1 MEGDLRERTQDIVKT
16 ILEAAGYEV
25 ECADEPF
32 DLSGVSDDDGI
43 VVLISDNPGEID
55 RFNMRTF
62 RLKREDIVQECKK
75 VLVTFARADAP
86 NCMVWSEEEIAK
98 YAGEAA
104 VAGIFG
110 RKIALDSGPAV
121 QPVQAPA
128 RPGPGA
134 GKGIAIL
141 HLPVQISEKNASII
155 SGKRGPVRCR
165 FVPYWCY
172 HCTSTGSRTVVNHRV
187 SFEADQWGGLNAI
200 NGTTMDMKVS
210 EAVDTGMPENCEVLT
225 PKIRKED
232 AEEQV
237 TAAMFET
244 LTQRVRIKREE
255 GDTIYYQEETIKP
268 EKKNITTEL
277 TLVYVP
283 VWEIEGRDK
292 IVEVNAYTGEILTMP
307 MDEGV
312 EVF

>member
-1 MEGDLRERTQDIVKT
+1 VKT

-32 DLSGVSDDDGI
+32 DLSGVGDDDGI
-43 VVLISDNPGEID
+43 VVLISDNPDEID
-55 RFNMRTF
+55 RFDTRKF
-62 RLKREDIVQECKK
+62 RLKREDGVQECRK
-75 VLVTFARADAP
+75 VLVTFTRARAQ
-86 NCMVWSEEEIAK
+86 NCTVWGEEENAR

-104 VAGIFG
+104 VAGILG
-110 RKIALDSGPAV
+110 RRIALESGPVA
-121 QPVQAPA
+121 QPA
-128 RPGPGA
+128 RATPRSGG

-141 HLPVQISEKNASII
+141 HLPVQISDKNAMII
-155 SGKRGPVRCR
+155 SGKRGSVRCR

-172 HCTSTGSRTVVNHRV
+172 HCTSTGSQTVVNHRV

-200 NGTTMDMKVS
+200 NSTTMDMKVS
-210 EAVDTGMPENCEVLT
+210 DAVDTGMPENCEVLT

-232 AEEQV
+232 AETQV
-237 TAAMFET
+237 VAAMVEN

-255 GDTIYYQEETIKP
+255 GDTIYYQEETLKP
-268 EKKNITTEL
+268 DKKNITTEV

-283 VWEIEGRDK
+283 VWEIEARDK

>member
-1 MEGDLRERTQDIVKT
+1 MEGVLRERAQDLVKM

-32 DLSGVSDDDGI
+32 DLSGVGDDDGI
-43 VVLISDNPGEID
+43 VVLISDNPDEID
-55 RFNMRTF
+55 RFDTRKF
-62 RLKREDIVQECKK
+62 RLKREEGVQECRK
-75 VLVTFARADAP
+75 VLVTFTRASAP
-86 NCMVWSEEEIAK
+86 NCTVWGEEEIAR

-104 VAGIFG
+104 VAGIF
-110 RKIALDSGPAV
+110 RRRIALDSGPVA
-121 QPVQAPA
+121 QPA
-128 RPGPGA
+128 RAVPGPGG

-141 HLPVQISEKNASII
+141 HLPVQVSEKNAMII
-155 SGKRGPVRCR
+155 SGKRGSVRCR

-172 HCTSTGSRTVVNHRV
+172 HCTSTGSQTVVNHRV

-200 NGTTMDMKVS
+200 NSTTMDMKVS
-210 EAVDTGMPENCEVLT
+210 DAVDTGMPENCEVLT

-232 AEEQV
+232 AETQV
-237 TAAMFET
+237 VAAMVEN

-255 GDTIYYQEETIKP
+255 GDTIYYQEETLKP
-268 EKKNITTEL
+268 DKKNITTEV

-283 VWEIEGRDK
+283 VWEIEARDK
-292 IVEVNAYTGEILTMP
+292 IVEVNAYTGEVLTMP

>member
-1 MEGDLRERTQDIVKT
+1 MEGVLRERVQDLVKA

-25 ECADEPF
+25 ECADEQF
-32 DLSGVSDDDGI
+32 DLSGVGDDDGI
-43 VVLISDNPGEID
+43 VVLISDDPDEID
-55 RFNMRTF
+55 RFDTRRF
-62 RLKREDIVQECKK
+62 RLKREDGVQECRK
-75 VLVTFARADAP
+75 VLVTFSRADAP
-86 NCMVWSEEEIAK
+86 NCTIWGEAEIAR

-110 RKIALDSGPAV
+110 RRIALGSVPTA
-121 QPVQAPA
+121 QTA
-128 RPGPGA
+128 RASAGAGA
-134 GKGIAIL
+134 GKGITIL
-141 HLPVQISEKNASII
+141 HLPVQVSEKNASII
-155 SGKRGPVRCR
+155 AGKRGPVRCR

-172 HCTSTGSRTVVNHRV
+172 HCTSTGSQTVVNHRV
-187 SFEADQWGGLNAI
+187 SFEAERWGGLNAI
-200 NGTTMDMKVS
+200 NRTTMDMNLS

-225 PKIRKED
+225 PKIRKEE
-232 AEEQV
+232 AEAEV
-237 TAAMFET
+237 VAAIVNE

-255 GDTIYYQEETIKP
+255 GDTIYYQEETLKP
-268 EKKNITTEL
+268 DRKNITAEL

>member
-1 MEGDLRERTQDIVKT
+1 MEGVLRERAQDLVKM

-32 DLSGVSDDDGI
+32 DLSGVGDDDGI
-43 VVLISDNPGEID
+43 VVLISDNPDEID
-55 RFNMRTF
+55 RFDTRKF
-62 RLKREDIVQECKK
+62 RLKREEGVQECRK
-75 VLVTFARADAP
+75 VLVTFTRASAP
-86 NCMVWSEEEIAK
+86 NCTVWGEEEIAR

-110 RKIALDSGPAV
+110 RRIALDSGPAA
-121 QPVQAPA
+121 QPA
-128 RPGPGA
+128 RAVPGPGV

-141 HLPVQISEKNASII
+141 HLPVQVSEKNAMII
-155 SGKRGPVRCR
+155 SGKRGSVRCR

-172 HCTSTGSRTVVNHRV
+172 HCTSTGSQTVVNHRV

-200 NGTTMDMKVS
+200 NSTTMDMKIS
-210 EAVDTGMPENCEVLT
+210 DAVDTGMPENCEVLT

-232 AEEQV
+232 AETQV
-237 TAAMFET
+237 VAAMVEN

-255 GDTIYYQEETIKP
+255 GDTIYYQEETLKP
-268 EKKNITTEL
+268 DKKNITTEV

-283 VWEIEGRDK
+283 VWEIEARDK

>member
-1 MEGDLRERTQDIVKT
+1 MEGVLRERAQDLVKM

-32 DLSGVSDDDGI
+32 DLSGVGDDDGI
-43 VVLISDNPGEID
+43 VVLISDNPDEID
-55 RFNMRTF
+55 RFDTRKF
-62 RLKREDIVQECKK
+62 RLKREDGVQECRK
-75 VLVTFARADAP
+75 VLVTFTRARAP
-86 NCMVWSEEEIAK
+86 NCTVWGEEEIAR

-110 RKIALDSGPAV
+110 RRIALESGPVA
-121 QPVQAPA
+121 QPA
-128 RPGPGA
+128 RAAPRSGG

-141 HLPVQISEKNASII
+141 HLPVQISEKNAMII
-155 SGKRGPVRCR
+155 SGKRGSVRCR

-172 HCTSTGSRTVVNHRV
+172 HCTSTGSQTVVNHRV

-200 NGTTMDMKVS
+200 NGSTMDMKVS

-232 AEEQV
+232 AEVQV
-237 TAAMFET
+237 VAAMVEN

-255 GDTIYYQEETIKP
+255 GDTIYYQEETLKP
-268 EKKNITTEL
+268 DRKNITTEV

-283 VWEIEGRDK
+283 VWEIEARDK

>member
-1 MEGDLRERTQDIVKT
+1 MEGVLRERAQDLVKM

-32 DLSGVSDDDGI
+32 DLSGVGDDDGI
-43 VVLISDNPGEID
+43 VVLISDNPDEID
-55 RFNMRTF
+55 RFDTRKF
-62 RLKREDIVQECKK
+62 RLKREEGVQECRK
-75 VLVTFARADAP
+75 VLVTFTRARAP
-86 NCMVWSEEEIAK
+86 NCTVWGEAEIAG

-110 RKIALDSGPAV
+110 RRITLDSGPAA
-121 QPVQAPA
+121 QPVRAA
-128 RPGPGA
+128 PGPGG

-141 HLPVQISEKNASII
+141 HLPVQVSEKNAMII
-155 SGKRGPVRCR
+155 SGKRGSVRCR

-172 HCTSTGSRTVVNHRV
+172 HCTSTGSQTVVNHRV

-200 NGTTMDMKVS
+200 NSTTMDMKVS
-210 EAVDTGMPENCEVLT
+210 DAVDTGMPENCEVLT

-232 AEEQV
+232 AEAQV
-237 TAAMFET
+237 VAAMVEN

-255 GDTIYYQEETIKP
+255 GDTIYYQEETLKP
-268 EKKNITTEL
+268 DKKNITTEV

-283 VWEIEGRDK
+283 VWEIEARDK
-292 IVEVNAYTGEILTMP
+292 IVEVNAYTGEVLTMP